1 VKLPLNL
8 LIIVFHKSNHHIMH
22 KIEFYILA
30 FLILIPFLS
39 VAEVK
44 DNYVSTTSGIV
55 TGYIDNKVM
64 NYDDIPYAKAP
75 VGNLRWKA
83 PRELSSPENIIEQ
96 RDNNFCIQ
104 EPSSMGGASGEG
116 ILVGSE
122 DCLYLDIKAP
132 IKKSLDLLP
141 VMFWIHGGG
150 NTSGLKDLYD
160 YSTLVNRHDVI
171 VVTINYRLGAFGWFT
186 HPAVQG
192 NQTGIDQASNFG
204 TLDIIQALKWVN
216 KNIKFFGGDPENITI
231 FGESAGGH
239 NVLSLMVAPQ
249 AKGLFQK
256 AISQSG
262 YTTSTSKKDAYI
274 TQMNKPIFNHTSSE
288 VVKRLIPNYNEL
300 SSEDLHTSLLRLTAE
315 DFFRE
320 YSDKSNLEV
329 PLLTNDGIVI
339 PLEGLESSLGNKNYL
354 SNIPFMAGSNRD
366 EVKLWIGTAEYFVK
380 LDYSFLGSILGI
392 PRVRLKDEAAFEA
405 FNYYRSEAWKIRGVI
420 EPISSLNSIGN
431 YKTFAYK
438 FDWDDHRR
446 FIVADFKKLIGAS
459 HGTEIS
465 LITGNNKLVE
475 GYGFLIYPAGP
486 SKRFISK
493 NMMLFWSNF
502 AKNGNPGTSSNG
514 ITWNA
519 YNQNSTKDNFM
530 ILDNK
535 KNMNMTNSFITYKDL
550 VEELNYDN
558 RVNEVERCVILY
570 QMGTFVGN
578 DIFDDISIH
587 STFECNRD
595 DAKKFLQEND
605 SFISY

>member
-1 VKLPLNL
+1 MPKKEL
-8 LIIVFHKSNHHIMH
+8 
-22 KIEFYILA
+22 YILTF
-30 FLILIPFLS
+30 FLLFSFEISAQKIDDF
-39 VAEVK
+39 
-44 DNYVSTTSGIV
+44 VSTSSGKV
-55 TGYIDNKVM
+55 QGYLENKVI
-64 NYDDIPYAKAP
+64 NYDDIPYAKP
-75 VGNLRWKA
+75 PIGDLRWKA
-83 PRELSSPENIIEQ
+83 PREILNVDGVIKNQ
-96 RDNNFCIQ
+96 DNNFCIQ
-104 EPSSMGGASGEG
+104 EPSSMGGAPGEG
-116 ILVGSE
+116 ILTGSE
-122 DCLYLDIKAP
+122 DCLYLDIKTP
-132 IKKSLDLLP
+132 KKKSSELLP

-160 YSTLVNRHDVI
+160 YSTMVNRHDVI

-186 HPAVQG
+186 HPSIQG
-192 NQTGIDQASNFG
+192 NQEGLDKASNFG

-216 KNIKFFGGDPENITI
+216 ENIELFGGDSNNITI

-262 YTTSTSKKDAYI
+262 YTTSTSIQRAFAIEESHPTYD
-274 TQMNKPIFNHTSSE
+274 HTSNE
-288 VVKRLIPNYNEL
+288 VVKRLIDNHEDLSSGDIYKKLLEL
-300 SSEDLHTSLLRLTAE
+300 SAE
-315 DFFRE
+315 EFFSE

-339 PLEGLESSLGNKNYL
+339 PLEGLEKAL
-354 SNIPFMAGSNRD
+354 SNSNHVSDVPFMAGSNRD

-380 LDYSFLGSILGI
+380 LDYSFFGSILGI
-392 PRVRLKDEAAFEA
+392 PRVTLKDEDAFEA
-405 FNYYRSEAWKIRGVI
+405 FNYYRSEAWKVRGVI
-420 EPISSLNSIGN
+420 EPISSLNKVGSKN
-431 YKTFAYK
+431 TYAYK

-465 LITGNNKLVE
+465 LVTGNNKLVE

-502 AKNGNPGTSSNG
+502 AKDGKPGASTNG
-514 ITWNA
+514 INWDL
-519 YNQNSTKDNFM
+519 YNHSKGLKNFM
-530 ILDNK
+530 VLDNK
-535 KNMNMTNSFITYKDL
+535 RNMKVVSLDTTYKSL
-550 VEELNYDN
+550 VEELNLDT
-558 RVNEVERCVILY
+558 RVSELERCVILY

-578 DIFDDISIH
+578 DILDEISKYADF
-587 STFECNRD
+587 SCKRQESR
-595 DAKKFLQEND
+595 KFLEENA

>member
-1 VKLPLNL
+1 MPKKEL
-8 LIIVFHKSNHHIMH
+8 
-22 KIEFYILA
+22 YILTF
-30 FLILIPFLS
+30 FLLFNLEINAL
-39 VAEVK
+39 
-44 DNYVSTTSGIV
+44 DNNDYVSTSSGKV
-55 TGYIDNKVM
+55 QGYLENKVI
-64 NYDDIPYAKAP
+64 NYDDIPYAKPP
-75 VGNLRWKA
+75 VGDLRWKA
-83 PRELSSPENIIEQ
+83 PREILDSDEIIKNK
-96 RDNNFCIQ
+96 DNNFCIQ
-104 EPSSMGGASGEG
+104 EPSSMGGAPGEG
-116 ILVGSE
+116 ILAGSE
-122 DCLYLDIKAP
+122 DCLYLDIKTP
-132 IKKSLDLLP
+132 RKKSSELLP

-160 YSTLVNRHDVI
+160 YSKMVNRHDVI

-186 HPAVQG
+186 HPSIQG
-192 NQTGIDQASNFG
+192 NQQGLDKASNFG

-216 KNIKFFGGDPENITI
+216 KNIELFGGDSNNITI

-239 NVLSLMVAPQ
+239 NVLSLMVSPQ
-249 AKGLFQK
+249 AKGLFNK

-262 YTTSTSKKDAYI
+262 YTTSASTGEAFAIDK
-274 TQMNKPIFNHTSSE
+274 THPTFNHTSNE
-288 VVKRLIPNYNEL
+288 VVKRLIGNHDSL
-300 SSEDLHTSLLRLTAE
+300 SSEDLYKRLLGLSAE
-315 DFFRE
+315 EFFSE

-339 PLEGLESSLGNKNYL
+339 PLEGLEKAL
-354 SNIPFMAGSNRD
+354 SNSRYVSDVPFMAGSNRD

-380 LDYSFLGSILGI
+380 LDYSFFGSILGI
-392 PRVRLKDEAAFEA
+392 PRVTLKDEDAFEA
-405 FNYYRSEAWKIRGVI
+405 FNYYRSEAWKVRGVI
-420 EPISSLNSIGN
+420 EPISSLNKVGSKN
-431 YKTFAYK
+431 TYAYK

-502 AKNGNPGTSSNG
+502 AKDGKPGVSTNG
-514 ITWNA
+514 INWDS
-519 YNQNSTKDNFM
+519 YNHSEGDKNFM

-535 KNMNMTNSFITYKDL
+535 KNMKIVNLDTSYKSL
-550 VEELNYDN
+550 VEELNLDT
-558 RVNEVERCVILY
+558 RVSELERCVILY

-578 DIFDDISIH
+578 DILDEISKYADF
-587 STFECNRD
+587 SCKREDSR
-595 DAKKFLQEND
+595 KFLEENA

>member
-1 VKLPLNL
+1 MPKKELDILTFFLLFNL
-8 LIIVFHKSNHHIMH
+8 EINAL
-22 KIEFYILA
+22 
-30 FLILIPFLS
+30 
-39 VAEVK
+39 
-44 DNYVSTTSGIV
+44 DNNDYVSTSSGKV
-55 TGYIDNKVM
+55 QGYLENKVI
-64 NYDDIPYAKAP
+64 NYDDIPYAKPP
-75 VGNLRWKA
+75 VGDLRWKA
-83 PRELSSPENIIEQ
+83 PRKILDSDEIIKNK
-96 RDNNFCIQ
+96 DNNFCIQ
-104 EPSSMGGASGEG
+104 EPSSMGGAPGEG
-116 ILVGSE
+116 ILAGSE
-122 DCLYLDIKAP
+122 DCLYLDIKTP
-132 IKKSLDLLP
+132 RKKSSELLP

-160 YSTLVNRHDVI
+160 YSKMVNRHDVI

-186 HPAVQG
+186 HPSIQG
-192 NQTGIDQASNFG
+192 NQKGLDKASNFG

-216 KNIKFFGGDPENITI
+216 KNIELFGGDSNNITI

-239 NVLSLMVAPQ
+239 NVLSLMVSPQ
-249 AKGLFQK
+249 AKGLFNK

-262 YTTSTSKKDAYI
+262 YTTSVSTGEAFAVDE
-274 TQMNKPIFNHTSSE
+274 THPTFNHTSNE
-288 VVKRLIPNYNEL
+288 VLKRLVDNHESL
-300 SSEDLHTSLLRLTAE
+300 SSEDLYKRLLGLSAE
-315 DFFRE
+315 EFFSE

-339 PLEGLESSLGNKNYL
+339 PLEGLEKAL
-354 SNIPFMAGSNRD
+354 SNSRYVSDVPFMAGSNRD

-380 LDYSFLGSILGI
+380 LDYSFFGSILGI
-392 PRVRLKDEAAFEA
+392 PRVILKDEDAFEA
-405 FNYYRSEAWKIRGVI
+405 FNYYRSESWKVRGVI
-420 EPISSLNSIGN
+420 EPISSLNKVGSKN
-431 YKTFAYK
+431 TYAYK

-502 AKNGNPGTSSNG
+502 AKDGKPGSSTNG
-514 ITWNA
+514 INWDS
-519 YNQNSTKDNFM
+519 YNHSEGDKNFM

-535 KNMNMTNSFITYKDL
+535 KNMNIVNLDTSYKSL
-550 VEELNYDN
+550 VEELNLDT
-558 RVNEVERCVILY
+558 RVSELERCVILY

-578 DIFDDISIH
+578 DILDEISKYADF
-587 STFECNRD
+587 SCKREDSR
-595 DAKKFLQEND
+595 KFLEENA

>member
-1 VKLPLNL
+1 MPKKEL
-8 LIIVFHKSNHHIMH
+8 
-22 KIEFYILA
+22 YILTF
-30 FLILIPFLS
+30 FLLFSLEIYTQETGS
-39 VAEVK
+39 
-44 DNYVSTTSGIV
+44 YVSTSSGKV
-55 TGYIDNKVM
+55 QGYLKNKVI
-64 NYDDIPYAKAP
+64 NFNDIPYAKP
-75 VGNLRWKA
+75 PIGNLRWKA
-83 PRELSSPENIIEQ
+83 PREILDADGIIKNK
-96 RDNNFCIQ
+96 DNNFCIQ
-104 EPSSMGGASGEG
+104 EPSSMGGAPGEG
-116 ILVGSE
+116 IFTGSE
-122 DCLYLDIKAP
+122 DCLYLDIKTP
-132 IKKSLDLLP
+132 KNKSSELLP

-160 YSTLVNRHDVI
+160 YSTMVNRHDVI

-186 HPAVQG
+186 HPSIQG
-192 NQTGIDQASNFG
+192 NQEGLDKASNFG

-216 KNIKFFGGDPENITI
+216 ENIELFGGDSNNITI

-262 YTTSTSKKDAYI
+262 YTTSTSIQRAFAIEESHPTYD
-274 TQMNKPIFNHTSSE
+274 HTSNE
-288 VVKRLIPNYNEL
+288 VVKRLIDNHEDLSSGDIYKKLLEL
-300 SSEDLHTSLLRLTAE
+300 SAE
-315 DFFRE
+315 EFFSE

-339 PLEGLESSLGNKNYL
+339 PLEGLEKAL
-354 SNIPFMAGSNRD
+354 SNSRYVSDVPFMAGSNRD

-380 LDYSFLGSILGI
+380 LDYSFFGSILGI
-392 PRVRLKDEAAFEA
+392 PRVTLKDEDAFEA
-405 FNYYRSEAWKIRGVI
+405 FNYYRSQAWKVRGVI
-420 EPISSLNSIGN
+420 EPISSLNKVGSKN
-431 YKTFAYK
+431 TYAYK

-502 AKNGNPGTSSNG
+502 AKDGKPGPSTNG
-514 ITWNA
+514 INWDS
-519 YNQNSTKDNFM
+519 YNHSEGDKNFM

-535 KNMNMTNSFITYKDL
+535 KNMKIVNLDTSYKSL
-550 VEELNYDN
+550 VEELNLDT
-558 RVNEVERCVILY
+558 RVSELERCVILY

-578 DIFDDISIH
+578 DILDEISKYADF
-587 STFECNRD
+587 SCKREDSR
-595 DAKKFLQEND
+595 KFLEENA

>member
-1 VKLPLNL
+1 
-8 LIIVFHKSNHHIMH
+8 
-22 KIEFYILA
+22 
-30 FLILIPFLS
+30 
-39 VAEVK
+39 
-44 DNYVSTTSGIV
+44 YVSTSSGKV
-55 TGYIDNKVM
+55 QGYLENKVI
-64 NYDDIPYAKAP
+64 NYDDIPYAKP
-75 VGNLRWKA
+75 PIGDLRWKA
-83 PRELSSPENIIEQ
+83 PREILNVDGVIKNQ
-96 RDNNFCIQ
+96 DNNFCIQ
-104 EPSSMGGASGEG
+104 EPSSMGGAPGEG
-116 ILVGSE
+116 ILTGSE
-122 DCLYLDIKAP
+122 DCLYLDIKTP
-132 IKKSLDLLP
+132 KKKSSELLP

-160 YSTLVNRHDVI
+160 YSTMVNRHDVI

-186 HPAVQG
+186 HPSIQG
-192 NQTGIDQASNFG
+192 NQEGLDKASNFG

-216 KNIKFFGGDPENITI
+216 ENIELFGGDSNNITI

-262 YTTSTSKKDAYI
+262 YTTSTSIQRAFAIEESHPTYD
-274 TQMNKPIFNHTSSE
+274 HTSNE
-288 VVKRLIPNYNEL
+288 VVKRLIDNHEDLSSGDIYKKLLEL
-300 SSEDLHTSLLRLTAE
+300 SAE
-315 DFFRE
+315 EFFSE

-339 PLEGLESSLGNKNYL
+339 PLEGLEKAL
-354 SNIPFMAGSNRD
+354 SNSRYVSDVPFMAGSNRD

-380 LDYSFLGSILGI
+380 LDYSFFGSILGI
-392 PRVRLKDEAAFEA
+392 PRVTLKDEDAFEA
-405 FNYYRSEAWKIRGVI
+405 FNYYRSQAWKVRGVI
-420 EPISSLNSIGN
+420 EPISSLNKVGSKN
-431 YKTFAYK
+431 TYAYK

-502 AKNGNPGTSSNG
+502 AKDGKPGPSTNG
-514 ITWNA
+514 INWDS
-519 YNQNSTKDNFM
+519 YNHSEGDKNFM

-535 KNMNMTNSFITYKDL
+535 KNMKIINLDTSYKSL
-550 VEELNYDN
+550 VEELNLDT
-558 RVNEVERCVILY
+558 RVSELERCVILY

-578 DIFDDISIH
+578 DILDEISKYADF
-587 STFECNRD
+587 SCKREDSR
-595 DAKKFLQEND
+595 KFLEENA

>member
-1 VKLPLNL
+1 MPNKEL
-8 LIIVFHKSNHHIMH
+8 
-22 KIEFYILA
+22 YILTF
-30 FLILIPFLS
+30 FLLFSFEISAQKNDGF
-39 VAEVK
+39 
-44 DNYVSTTSGIV
+44 VSTSSGKV
-55 TGYIDNKVM
+55 QGYLENKVI
-64 NYDDIPYAKAP
+64 NYDDIPYAKPP
-75 VGNLRWKA
+75 VGDLRWKA
-83 PRELSSPENIIEQ
+83 PREILDSERVIENK
-96 RDNNFCIQ
+96 DNNFCIQ
-104 EPSSMGGASGEG
+104 EPSSMGGAPGEG
-116 ILVGSE
+116 IFVGSE
-122 DCLYLDIKAP
+122 DCLYLDIKTP
-132 IKKSLDLLP
+132 KKKSSELLP

-160 YSTLVNRHDVI
+160 YSTMVNRHNVI

-186 HPAVQG
+186 HPSIQG
-192 NQTGIDQASNFG
+192 NQHGLDKASNFG

-216 KNIKFFGGDPENITI
+216 KNIELFGGDSNNITI

-239 NVLSLMVAPQ
+239 NVLSLMVSPL
-249 AKGLFQK
+249 AKGLFNK

-262 YTTSTSKKDAYI
+262 YTTSVSTGEAFAIDE
-274 TQMNKPIFNHTSSE
+274 THPIFNHTSNE
-288 VVKRLIPNYNEL
+288 VIKRLIGNHESL
-300 SSEDLHTSLLRLTAE
+300 SSEDLYKRLLGLSVE
-315 DFFRE
+315 EFFSQ
-320 YSDKSNLEV
+320 YSDKSNLEL

-339 PLEGLESSLGNKNYL
+339 PLEGLEKAL
-354 SNIPFMAGSNRD
+354 SNFSYVSDVPFMAGSNRD

-380 LDYSFLGSILGI
+380 LDYSFLGSILNI

-420 EPISSLNSIGN
+420 EPLSSLNSIGN
-431 YKTFAYK
+431 KQTYAYR

-465 LITGNNKLVE
+465 LVTGNNKLVE

-502 AKNGNPGTSSNG
+502 AKYGNPGTSTNG
-514 ITWNA
+514 IEWKTYGSNT
-519 YNQNSTKDNFM
+519 SKDNFM
-530 ILDNK
+530 ILDNR

-578 DIFDDISIH
+578 DIFDDISTH
-587 STFECNRD
+587 ATFECNRD

>member
-1 VKLPLNL
+1 MSK
-8 LIIVFHKSNHHIMH
+8 K
-22 KIEFYILA
+22 EFYILA
-30 FLILIPFLS
+30 FLLLIPNLS
-39 VAEVK
+39 IAEPSS
-44 DNYVSTTSGIV
+44 NFISTTSGKV
-55 TGYIDNKVM
+55 KGYIDNKVI
-64 NYDDIPYAKAP
+64 NYDDIPYAKPP

-83 PRELSSPENIIEQ
+83 PKDLSSPENIIEQ

-104 EPSSMGGASGEG
+104 EPSSMGGVPGEG
-116 ILVGSE
+116 VLVGSE

-132 IKKSLDLLP
+132 NKKSQDLLP

-160 YSTLVNRHDVI
+160 YSTMVNRHDVI
-171 VVTINYRLGAFGWFT
+171 VVSINYRLGAFGWFT

-192 NQTGIDQASNFG
+192 NQTGIDKTSNFG

-216 KNIKFFGGDPENITI
+216 KNIKLFGGDPENITI

-249 AKGLFQK
+249 AKGLFHK

-274 TQMNKPIFNHTSSE
+274 TQTTNPTFSHTSSE
-288 VVKRLIPNYNEL
+288 VVKRLIPDYKEL
-300 SSEDLHTSLLRLTAE
+300 SLDNLHESLLRLTAK
-315 DFFRE
+315 DFFSE

-339 PLEGLESSLGNKNYL
+339 PKEGLEKSISNKDYL

-380 LDYSFLGSILGI
+380 LDYSFLGSVLGI
-392 PRVRLKDEAAFEA
+392 PRVKLKDEAAFEA

-431 YKTFAYK
+431 KQTYAYR

-446 FIVADFKKLIGAS
+446 FIVANFKKLIGAS

-465 LITGNNKLVE
+465 LITGNNELVK
-475 GYGFLIYPAGP
+475 GYGFLIYPTGP
-486 SKRFISK
+486 SKNFISK

-514 ITWNA
+514 ITWNS
-519 YNQNSTKDNFM
+519 YKPNPNNDNFM
-530 ILDNK
+530 ILDSV
-535 KNMNMTNSFITYKDL
+535 KNMKMTNSFTTYNSL
-550 VEELNYDN
+550 VKELSVDT
-558 RVNEVERCVILY
+558 RVNEIERCVILY

-578 DIFDDISIH
+578 DIFDDISKYA
-587 STFECNRD
+587 TFQCKRS
-595 DAKKFLQEND
+595 DAQKFLKEND

>member
-1 VKLPLNL
+1 MPKKEL
-8 LIIVFHKSNHHIMH
+8 
-22 KIEFYILA
+22 YILTF
-30 FLILIPFLS
+30 FLLFSLEIYTQEIGS
-39 VAEVK
+39 
-44 DNYVSTTSGIV
+44 YVSTSSGKV
-55 TGYIDNKVM
+55 QGYLKNKVI
-64 NYDDIPYAKAP
+64 NYDDIPYAKP
-75 VGNLRWKA
+75 PIGNLRWKA
-83 PRELSSPENIIEQ
+83 PREILDADGVIKNK
-96 RDNNFCIQ
+96 DNNFCIQ
-104 EPSSMGGASGEG
+104 EPSSMGGAPGEG
-116 ILVGSE
+116 IFTGSE
-122 DCLYLDIKAP
+122 DCLYLDIKTP
-132 IKKSLDLLP
+132 KNNSSEPLP

-160 YSTLVNRHDVI
+160 YSKMVNRHDVI

-186 HPAVQG
+186 HPSIQS
-192 NQTGIDQASNFG
+192 NQKGLDKTSNFG

-216 KNIKFFGGDPENITI
+216 KNIELFGGDSNNITI

-239 NVLSLMVAPQ
+239 NVLSLMVSPQ
-249 AKGLFQK
+249 AKGLFHK

-262 YTTSTSKKDAYI
+262 YTTSSSKKQAFAI
-274 TQMNKPIFNHTSSE
+274 EKTHPTFNHTSNE
-288 VVKRLIPNYNEL
+288 VVKRLIDNHASL
-300 SSEDLHTSLLRLTAE
+300 SSEDIYKKLLGLSAE
-315 DFFRE
+315 KFFNE

-339 PLEGLESSLGNKNYL
+339 PLEGLEKAL
-354 SNIPFMAGSNRD
+354 SNSNHVSDVPFMAGSNRD

-392 PRVRLKDEAAFEA
+392 PRVTLKDEDAFEA
-405 FNYYRSEAWKIRGVI
+405 FNYYRSEAWKVRGVI
-420 EPISSLNSIGN
+420 EPISSLNKVGGKN
-431 YKTFAYK
+431 TYAYK

-502 AKNGNPGTSSNG
+502 AKDGKPGVSSNG
-514 ITWNA
+514 INWDL
-519 YNQNSTKDNFM
+519 YNHSEGYKNFM

-535 KNMNMTNSFITYKDL
+535 KNMKVVNSTTTYKSL
-550 VEELNYDN
+550 VEELNLDT
-558 RVNEVERCVILY
+558 RVSELERCVILY

-578 DIFDDISIH
+578 DILNEISRYADF
-587 STFECNRD
+587 SCKREDSR
-595 DAKKFLQEND
+595 KFLEENA

>member
-1 VKLPLNL
+1 MPKKEL
-8 LIIVFHKSNHHIMH
+8 
-22 KIEFYILA
+22 YILTF
-30 FLILIPFLS
+30 FLLFSLEISAQKIDDF
-39 VAEVK
+39 
-44 DNYVSTTSGIV
+44 VSTSSGKV
-55 TGYIDNKVM
+55 QGYLENKVI
-64 NYDDIPYAKAP
+64 NYDDIPYAKPP
-75 VGNLRWKA
+75 VGDLRWKA
-83 PRELSSPENIIEQ
+83 PREILDSERVIENK
-96 RDNNFCIQ
+96 DNNFCIQ
-104 EPSSMGGASGEG
+104 EPSSMGGAPGEG
-116 ILVGSE
+116 ILTGSE
-122 DCLYLDIKAP
+122 DCLYLDIKTP
-132 IKKSLDLLP
+132 KKKSSELLP

-160 YSTLVNRHDVI
+160 YSTMVNRHDVI

-186 HPAVQG
+186 HPSIQG
-192 NQTGIDQASNFG
+192 NQEGLDKASNFG

-216 KNIKFFGGDPENITI
+216 ENIELFGGDSNNITI

-262 YTTSTSKKDAYI
+262 YTTSTSIQRAFAIEESHPTYD
-274 TQMNKPIFNHTSSE
+274 HTSNE
-288 VVKRLIPNYNEL
+288 VVKRLIDNHEDLSSGDIYKKLLEL
-300 SSEDLHTSLLRLTAE
+300 SAE
-315 DFFRE
+315 EFFSE

-339 PLEGLESSLGNKNYL
+339 PLEGLEKAL
-354 SNIPFMAGSNRD
+354 SNSRYVSDVPFMAGSNRD

-380 LDYSFLGSILGI
+380 LDYSFFGSILGI
-392 PRVRLKDEAAFEA
+392 PRVTLKDEDAFEA
-405 FNYYRSEAWKIRGVI
+405 FNYYRSQAWKVRGVI
-420 EPISSLNSIGN
+420 EPISSLNKVGSKN
-431 YKTFAYK
+431 TYAYK

-502 AKNGNPGTSSNG
+502 AKDGKPGPSTNG
-514 ITWNA
+514 INWDS
-519 YNQNSTKDNFM
+519 YNHSEGDKNFM

-535 KNMNMTNSFITYKDL
+535 KNMKIVNLDTSYKSL
-550 VEELNYDN
+550 VEELNLDT
-558 RVNEVERCVILY
+558 RVSELERCVILY

-578 DIFDDISIH
+578 DILDEISKYADF
-587 STFECNRD
+587 SCKREDSR
-595 DAKKFLQEND
+595 KFLEENA